1 MPAQLPY
8 AGIFSSLQSKFHLN
22 PVLQLQNSEC
32 GLACLCMIAN
42 AHGQHWRLMDLRH
55 KFPQTMKGA
64 NLKQL
69 IDQSLALGFNARPIR
84 LELDELHQLATP
96 CILHWDLN
104 HFVVLQKIK
113 GAQVTLLDP
122 ALGVR
127 QITLAVASEHF
138 TGVALELTPQA
149 QFKTKPAPKSFP
161 LSQLTG
167 NIRGFGTSAL
177 QILALALVLEL
188 FAIFMPMFNQAV
200 VDDVLTSGDHELLSV
215 LVAGF
220 ALILLIQSALSLA
233 RSWWVMV
240 LSQTV
245 SIQWLS
251 NVFAHLIRLPA
262 DWFSQRH
269 LGDISSRFG
278 AVHDIQRTLTQTTLE
293 SLLDGFMAIA
303 ALTMMFIY
311 SPTLTW
317 MVLAASCLYALVRW
331 ISYSPFRHAAS
342 ERLVLAG
349 QEQSHFIETLRAM
362 TPLKLFAR
370 ENERCARWQSLMVE
384 VMNRDF
390 QTAKLN
396 MGFNVARTLIFGL
409 ENLCVFWL
417 GAKIILA
424 SQSQTSGTPVLTVGM
439 LLAFISYKMQFTG
452 RVSALI
458 NQGIELKMLNLHR
471 DRLADIVLTP
481 PEQDTPQGNM
491 PANDLAHLEAKL
503 ELRNVSFRYSDAEPW
518 LFENVTLSIQAGE
531 HVAITGASGCGKTT
545 LLKIL
550 LGLLPPTHGIV
561 LYGDMPMGQLGL
573 SNVRRKI
580 GVVMQEDALL
590 TGSIADNIAF
600 FDMTPNLQKVED
612 CAKLAEIHQDILRM
626 PMAYHSLVGELGA
639 GLSGGQKQRILLAR
653 ALYAQPSVLALD
665 EATSHL
671 DMHNENAVSH
681 TLSRLKLT
689 RIVIAHRPE
698 TIARADRQINFSM
711 LKPHTASPLTL

>member
-1 MPAQLPY
+1 
-8 AGIFSSLQSKFHLN
+8 LN
-22 PVLQLQNSEC
+22 PILQLQTSEC

-42 AHGQHWRLMDLRH
+42 AHGQHWHLMDLRH
-55 KFPQTMKGA
+55 KFPQSLKGA

-69 IDQSLALGFNARPIR
+69 IDHSLVLGFNARPVR
-84 LELDELHQLATP
+84 LEMEELSQLRMP

-104 HFVVLQKIK
+104 HFVVLKKIK
-113 GAQVTLLDP
+113 GRKITLLDP

-127 QITLAVASEHF
+127 VLSYTEISQHF
-138 TGVALELTPQA
+138 TGIALELTPQA
-149 QFKTKPAPKSFP
+149 DFKKTPAPKAFP
-161 LSQLTG
+161 LSMLTG
-167 NIRGFGTSAL
+167 KLQGFGKSAL

-220 ALILLIQSALSLA
+220 AIILLIQSALSYA

-240 LSQTV
+240 LSQSV
-245 SIQWLS
+245 SIQWLG
-251 NVFAHLIRLPA
+251 NVFAHLVKLPA

-269 LGDISSRFG
+269 LGDISSRFN
-278 AVHDIQRTLTQTTLE
+278 AVHDIQKTLTQTTIE
-293 SLLDGFMAIA
+293 SLLDGLMAIA
-303 ALTMMFIY
+303 ALVMMFIY

-317 MVLAASCLYALVRW
+317 VVVAASALYALVRW

-370 ENERCARWQSLMVE
+370 ENERRAKWQSLMVE

-417 GAKIILA
+417 GAKIILP
-424 SQSQTSGTPVLTVGM
+424 SQTQDHSASVFTVGM
-439 LLAFISYKMQFTG
+439 LLAFISYKVQFTS
-452 RVSALI
+452 RFSALI

-481 PEQDTPQGNM
+481 PEQDTPQGNL
-491 PANDLAHLEAKL
+491 PAHDLSHLPASL
-503 ELRNVSFRYSDAEPW
+503 ELRKVSFRYSEAEPW
-518 LFENVTLSIQAGE
+518 LLYNMDLCIQAGE

-550 LGLLPPTHGIV
+550 LGLLAPTHGTV
-561 LYGDMPMGQLGL
+561 LYGGVPISQLGM

-590 TGSIADNIAF
+590 TGSISDNIAF
-600 FDMTPNLQKVED
+600 FDISPNLQRIEA
-612 CAKLAEIHQDILRM
+612 CAQLAEIHKDIARM
-626 PMAYHSLVGELGA
+626 PMGYHTLIGELGS
-639 GLSGGQKQRILLAR
+639 GLSGGQKQRLLLAR

-671 DMHNENAVSH
+671 DMHNECAVSN
-681 TLSRLKLT
+681 TLSQLKLT
-689 RIVIAHRPE
+689 RIVIAHRAE
-698 TIARADRQINFSM
+698 TIARADRHINFS
-711 LKPHTASPLTL
+711 LP

>member
-1 MPAQLPY
+1 M
-8 AGIFSSLQSKFHLN
+8 N
-22 PVLQLQNSEC
+22 PVLQLQTSEC

-42 AHGQHWRLMDLRH
+42 AHGQHWHLMDLRH
-55 KFPQTMKGA
+55 KFPQSLKGA

-69 IDQSLALGFNARPIR
+69 IDHSLVLGFNARPVR
-84 LELDELHQLATP
+84 LEMEELPQLRMP

-104 HFVVLQKIK
+104 HFVVLQKIRGSK
-113 GAQVTLLDP
+113 VTLLDP

-127 QITLAVASEHF
+127 VLSYTEISQHF
-138 TGVALELTPQA
+138 TGIALELTPQA
-149 QFKTKPAPKSFP
+149 NFKITPTPKAFP
-161 LSQLTG
+161 LSMLTG
-167 NIRGFGTSAL
+167 KLQGFGKSAL

-200 VDDVLTSGDHELLSV
+200 VDDVLSSGDHELLSV

-220 ALILLIQSALSLA
+220 AIILLIQSALSYA

-240 LSQTV
+240 LSQSV
-245 SIQWLS
+245 SIQWLG
-251 NVFAHLIRLPA
+251 NVFAHLVKLPA

-269 LGDISSRFG
+269 LGDISSRFN
-278 AVHDIQRTLTQTTLE
+278 AVHDIQKTLTQTTIE
-293 SLLDGFMAIA
+293 SLLDGLMAIA
-303 ALTMMFIY
+303 ALLMMFIY

-317 MVLAASCLYALVRW
+317 VVLSASVLYALVRW
-331 ISYSPFRHAAS
+331 VSYSPFRHAAS
-342 ERLVLAG
+342 ERLVLSG

-370 ENERCARWQSLMVE
+370 ENERRARWQSLMVE

-417 GAKIILA
+417 GARIILP
-424 SQSQTSGTPVLTVGM
+424 SQTQDHSASVFTVGM
-439 LLAFISYKMQFTG
+439 LLAFISYKVQFTS
-452 RVSALI
+452 RFSALI
-458 NQGIELKMLNLHR
+458 NQGIELKMLSLHR

-481 PEQDTPQGNM
+481 PEQDTPQGNL
-491 PANDLAHLEAKL
+491 PAHDLSHLPASL
-503 ELRNVSFRYSDAEPW
+503 ELRKVSFRYSEAEPW
-518 LFENVTLSIQAGE
+518 LLYNMDLCIQAGE

-550 LGLLPPTHGIV
+550 LGLLTPTHGSV
-561 LYGDMPMGQLGL
+561 LYGGVPISQLGM

-580 GVVMQEDALL
+580 GAVMQEDALL
-590 TGSIADNIAF
+590 TGSISDNIAF
-600 FDMTPNLQKVED
+600 FDLSPNLQRIEA
-612 CAKLAEIHQDILRM
+612 CAQLAEMHKDIARM
-626 PMAYHSLVGELGA
+626 PMGYHTLIGELGS
-639 GLSGGQKQRILLAR
+639 GLSGGQKQRLLLAR

-671 DMHNENAVSH
+671 DMHNENAVSN
-681 TLSRLKLT
+681 TLSQLKLT
-689 RIVIAHRPE
+689 RIVIAHRAE
-698 TIARADRQINFSM
+698 TIARADRHIHFS
-711 LKPHTASPLTL
+711 LPELQACA

>member
-1 MPAQLPY
+1 MRIGPKESFA
-8 AGIFSSLQSKFHLN
+8 LN
-22 PVLQLQNSEC
+22 PVLQLQTSEC

-55 KFPQTMKGA
+55 QFPQSLKGV

-69 IDQSLALGFNARPIR
+69 IDQSQVLGFMARPVW
-84 LELDELHQLATP
+84 LELNELEHLHLP

-113 GAQVTLLDP
+113 GQVLTVLDP
-122 ALGVR
+122 ALGKKILR
-127 QITLAVASEHF
+127 LSEASKHF
-138 TGVALELTPQA
+138 TGIALELKPQA
-149 QFKTKPAPKSFP
+149 DFKQKTAPPKFP
-161 LSQLTG
+161 LSLLTG
-167 NIRGFGTSAL
+167 NIQGLTKSAL

-188 FAIFMPMFNQAV
+188 FAIFLPMFNQAV
-200 VDDVLTSGDHELLSV
+200 VDDVLTSGDQELLSV

-220 ALILLIQSALSLA
+220 ALILLTQSALSYA

-251 NVFAHLIRLPA
+251 NVFTHMVRLPA

-278 AVHDIQRTLTQTTLE
+278 AVHDIQKTLTQTTLE
-293 SLLDGFMAIA
+293 SLLDGLMAIA
-303 ALTMMFIY
+303 ALIMMFIY
-311 SPTLTW
+311 APSLSW
-317 MVLAASCLYALVRW
+317 IVLSASFLYALVRW
-331 ISYSPFRHAAS
+331 ASYAPFRHAAS
-342 ERLVLAG
+342 ERLVLSG
-349 QEQSHFIETLRAM
+349 QEHSHFIETLRAM

-370 ENERCARWQSLMVE
+370 ENERRMHWQSLMIE

-396 MGFNVARTLIFGL
+396 MGFNVARSLIFGI

-417 GAKIILA
+417 GAKIILSSPTQNHGGA
-424 SQSQTSGTPVLTVGM
+424 VFTVGM

-452 RVSALI
+452 RISALI
-458 NQGIELKMLNLHR
+458 NQGIELKMLSLHR

-481 PEQDTPQGNM
+481 PEQDTPHGNL
-491 PANDLAHLEAKL
+491 PTNDLAHLAPSL
-503 ELRNVSFRYSDAEPW
+503 ELRNISFRYSDDAPW
-518 LFENVTLSIQAGE
+518 LLHNMDLFIKAGE

-550 LGLLPPTHGIV
+550 LGLLPPTQGIV
-561 LYGDMPMGQLGL
+561 LYGGVPVAQLGI

-580 GVVMQEDALL
+580 GAVMQEDALM

-600 FDMTPNLQKVED
+600 FDLAPQPSHIEA
-612 CAKLAEIHQDILRM
+612 CAQLAEIHHDICSM
-626 PMAYHSLVGELGA
+626 PMGYHTLIGELGS
-639 GLSGGQKQRILLAR
+639 GLSGGQKQRLLLAR
-653 ALYAQPSVLALD
+653 ALYAQPAVLALD

-671 DMHNENAVSH
+671 DMQNESAVSH
-681 TLSRLKLT
+681 TLANLKLT

-698 TIARADRQINFSM
+698 TIARADRQIDFGNLERQS
-711 LKPHTASPLTL
+711 HAAIST